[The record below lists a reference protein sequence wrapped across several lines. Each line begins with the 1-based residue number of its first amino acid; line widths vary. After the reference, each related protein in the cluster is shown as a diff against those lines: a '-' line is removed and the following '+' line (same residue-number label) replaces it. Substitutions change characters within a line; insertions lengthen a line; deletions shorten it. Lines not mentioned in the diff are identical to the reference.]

1 MVTQYKNLING
12 EMVGTAKTLDVV
24 NPANEEVI
32 GQVPA
37 CGEDELNQA
46 VAAARA
52 AFKSWSKTP
61 IDERRKVV
69 QAIAGVIN
77 ENNDELFRLLT
88 AEQGKPH
95 AQAQGEIAGAAYMA
109 GSQATLELED
119 EINEDTEQRLS
130 RTRRVPVGVVGGIV
144 PWNFPVM
151 MAVQKIAPALLSGC
165 TIVLKPS
172 PFTPLTTLRLAELIK
187 DVASP
192 GVVNIITGE
201 DSLGPL
207 ITGHP
212 DIDKITFT
220 GSTATGKKI
229 MEGASRDLKR
239 ITLELGGNDASIVLP
254 DANVEKVAEQLFWSS
269 FTNAGQICV
278 AAKRIYIHEDIYDEL
293 SAAIAAYAKNVKV
306 GDGSQQGTAVGPI
319 QNKKQ
324 YERVLELIQDAKDNG
339 YKFLVGGDAKDESIP
354 GYYVPITILD
364 NPPEDARIVAEEQFG
379 PVMPLMKFSTTEE
392 AISRANN
399 SEYGL
404 AGAVWT
410 ADPDEGVRVAE
421 QLETGTVWVNEFLH
435 LSPFAPFGGHKQ
447 SGFGAEYGKEG
458 LLEFTYPQ
466 VITVKKDNV
475 PA

>member
-1 MVTQYKNLING
+1 MTKTYHNLIDG
-12 EMVGTAKTLDVV
+12 ELVGTSATMDVL

-32 GQVPA
+32 GLVPS
-37 CGEDELNQA
+37 CGAEELDRA
-46 VAAARA
+46 VAAARR

-61 IDERRKVV
+61 IDDRRAVI
-69 QAIAGVIN
+69 QQIAAAIK
-77 ENNDELFRLLT
+77 ENADELFRLLT
-88 AEQGKPH
+88 SEQGKPH
-95 AQAQGEIAGAAYMA
+95 AQAQGEIFGAAAMLGA
-109 GSQATLELED
+109 QSTLTLED
-119 EINEDTEQRLS
+119 KINEDSDTRLS

-151 MAVQKIAPALLSGC
+151 MAMQKIGPAMLSGC

-172 PFTPLTTLRLAELIK
+172 PFTPLATLRIAELIK
-187 DVASP
+187 DIVPA

-201 DSLGPL
+201 DALGPL

-229 MEGASRDLKR
+229 MEGASKDLKR

-254 DANVEKVAEQLFWSS
+254 DADVQKVAEQLFWSS

-293 SAAIAAYAKNVKV
+293 SAAIAEVAKNVVV
-306 GDGSQQGTAVGPI
+306 GDGAQQGTGVGPI

-324 YERVLELIQDAKDNG
+324 FDRVCELIEDAKSNG
-339 YKFLVGGDAKDESIP
+339 YKFLVGGDVDPSGS

-379 PVMPLMKFSTTEE
+379 PVMPLMKFSSEDE
-392 AISRANN
+392 VIARANN

-410 ADPDEGVRVAE
+410 KDTDAGVRIAE
-421 QLETGTVWVNEFLH
+421 QLETGTVWINEFLH

-447 SGFGAEYGKEG
+447 SGFGAEYGEEG
-458 LLEFTYPQ
+458 LKEFTYPQ
-466 VITVKKDNV
+466 VITVRKNAAV
-475 PA
+475 

>member
-12 EMVGTAKTLDVV
+12 EMVSTSEMLDVV

-32 GQVPA
+32 GQVPS
-37 CGEDELNQA
+37 CGEAELNSA

-52 AFKSWSKTP
+52 AFPAWRKKP
-61 IDERRKVV
+61 IEERRAVV
-69 QAIAGVIN
+69 QAISATIKDN
-77 ENNDELFRLLT
+77 LDELFRLLT

-95 AQAQGEIAGAAYMA
+95 AQAQGEIMGASMMAGAQ
-109 GSQATLELED
+109 STLDLDD
-119 EINEDTEQRLS
+119 EINEDTDERLS

-187 DVASP
+187 DTAP
-192 GVVNIITGE
+192 AGVVNIITGE

-207 ITGHP
+207 ITNHP

-229 MEGASRDLKR
+229 MEGASKDLKR

-254 DANVEKVAEQLFWSS
+254 DANVKKVAEQLFWSS

-293 SAAIAAYAKNVKV
+293 SAAIAEYAKNVTV
-306 GDGSQQGTAVGPI
+306 GDGAQQGTAVGPI

-324 YERVLELIQDAKDNG
+324 YDRVIELVQDAKDNG
-339 YKFLVGGDAKDESIP
+339 YNFLVGGDHDPDIP
-354 GYYVPITILD
+354 GYYMPITILD

-379 PVMPLMKFSTTEE
+379 PVMPLMKFSTEDE
-392 AISRANN
+392 AISRANA

-410 ADPDEGVRVAE
+410 ADPDKGVEIAE
-421 QLETGTVWVNEFLH
+421 QMETGTVWVNEFLH

>member
-12 EMVGTAKTLDVV
+12 EMVATSDWLDVV

-37 CGEDELNQA
+37 CGADELDKA

-52 AFKSWSKTP
+52 AFKSWKKTSFE
-61 IDERRKVV
+61 ER
-69 QAIAGVIN
+69 QAACMAISGAIK
-77 ENNDELFRLLT
+77 ENAEELYRLLT

-95 AQAQGEIAGAAYMA
+95 AQAKGEIFGAAGMSA
-109 GSQATLELED
+109 AQATFKLED
-119 EINEDTEQRLS
+119 VVSEDTDTRLS

-151 MAVQKIAPALLSGC
+151 MAVQKIVPALMSGC

-172 PFTPLTTLRLAELIK
+172 PFTPLTTLRLAELIADK
-187 DVASP
+187 VPA
-192 GVVNIITGE
+192 GTVNIITGE

-207 ITGHP
+207 ITGHK

-229 MEGASRDLKR
+229 MEGASADLKR

-254 DANVEKVAEQLFWSS
+254 DADPKKVAEQIFWSS
-269 FTNAGQICV
+269 FQNAGQVCV

-293 SAAIAAYAKNVKV
+293 SQAIADYAKTVVV
-306 GDGSQQGTAVGPI
+306 GDGAEQGTGVGPI

-324 YERVLELIQDAKDNG
+324 YERVLELIEDAKDNG
-339 YKFLVGGDAKDESIP
+339 YKFLTGGDKDPSGT

-379 PVMPLMKFSTTEE
+379 PVMPLMKFSSEDE
-392 AISRANN
+392 VIARANA
-399 SEYGL
+399 SDYGL

-410 ADPDEGVRVAE
+410 SNPEKGVEIAE
-421 QLETGTVWVNEFLH
+421 QLETGTVWINEYMH

-447 SGFGAEYGKEG
+447 SGFGAEYGLDG
-458 LLEFTYPQ
+458 LKEFTYPQ
-466 VITVKKDNV
+466 VITIKRDAVT
-475 PA
+475 A

>member
-1 MVTQYKNLING
+1 MPTQYKNLING
-12 EMVGTAKTLDVV
+12 EMVATADMLDVV
-24 NPANEEVI
+24 NPANEEII

-37 CGEDELNQA
+37 CGKAELDQA

-52 AFKSWSKTP
+52 AFPAWSAKP
-61 IDERRKVV
+61 IEERREVV
-69 QAIAGVIN
+69 RAIAGIIN
-77 ENNDELFRLLT
+77 DNSDELFRLLT
-88 AEQGKPH
+88 SEQGKPH
-95 AQAQGEIAGAAYMA
+95 EQAKGEIMMSSFFASAQ
-109 GSQATLELED
+109 SELDLDD
-119 EINEDTEQRLS
+119 EINEDSDQRLS

-144 PWNFPVM
+144 PWNFPVA
-151 MAVQKIAPALLSGC
+151 MAMQKITPALLSGC

-187 DVASP
+187 DAVPA

-229 MEGASRDLKR
+229 MEGASSDLKR
-239 ITLELGGNDASIVLP
+239 ITLELGGNDAAIVLP
-254 DANVEKVAEQLFWSS
+254 DANVEKVAEQLFWAS

-278 AAKRIYIHEDIYDEL
+278 ASKRIYIHEDIYDEL
-293 SAAIAAYAKNVKV
+293 SAAIAEYAKGVKV
-306 GDGSQQGTAVGPI
+306 GDGSQQGTAIGPI

-339 YKFLVGGDAKDESIP
+339 YQFLVGGEGKDEEIP
-354 GYYVPITILD
+354 GYYVPVTILD

-379 PVMPLMKFSTTEE
+379 PVMPLMKFSDTDE
-392 AISRANN
+392 AIARANA

-404 AGAVWT
+404 AGSVWT
-410 ADPDEGVRVAE
+410 ANPDEGVRVAE
-421 QLETGTVWVNEFLH
+421 QLETGTVWVNEYLH
-435 LSPFAPFGGHKQ
+435 LSPLSPFGGHKQ

-466 VITVKKDNV
+466 VITVKRDNV

>member
-1 MVTQYKNLING
+1 MAQDYTNLIDG
-12 EMVGTAKTLDVV
+12 EMVANGQWMDVV
-24 NPANEEVI
+24 NPANEQVI
-32 GQVPA
+32 GRVPA
-37 CGEDELNQA
+37 CGKDELDRA
-46 VAAARA
+46 VAAARR
-52 AFKSWSKTP
+52 AFKTWSKTP
-61 IDERRKVV
+61 VDERRAVIQQV
-69 QAIAGVIN
+69 AGIIK
-77 ENNDELFRLLT
+77 ENADELFRLLT

-95 AQAQGEIAGAAYMA
+95 AQAQGEIMGAFMMA
-109 GSQATLELED
+109 SAQSTLSLE
-119 EINEDTEQRLS
+119 EVVNEDSDQRLS

-151 MAVQKIAPALLSGC
+151 MAMQKIAPAMLSGC

-172 PFTPLTTLRLAELIK
+172 PFTPLTTLRIAELIK
-187 DVASP
+187 DVVPA

-207 ITGHP
+207 ITAHP

-229 MEGASRDLKR
+229 MEGASADLKR

-254 DANVEKVAEQLFWSS
+254 DADVQKVAEQLFWSS

-293 SAAIAAYAKNVKV
+293 STAIAEYAKTVKV
-306 GDGSQQGTAVGPI
+306 GDGSEQGTGVGPI

-324 YERVLELIQDAKDNG
+324 YDRVLELIQDAKDNG
-339 YKFLVGGDAKDESIP
+339 YKFLVGGEVDPSGS

-379 PVMPLMKFSTTEE
+379 PVMPLMKFSTEE
-392 AISRANN
+392 EVIARANN
-399 SEYGL
+399 SDYGL

-410 ADPDEGVRVAE
+410 GNPDKGVEIAE
-421 QLETGTVWVNEFLH
+421 QLETGTVWVNEYLH

-447 SGFGAEYGKEG
+447 SGFGAEYGIDG
-458 LLEFTYPQ
+458 LKEFTYPQ
-466 VITVKKDNV
+466 VITVKKN
-475 PA
+475 AML

>member
-1 MVTQYKNLING
+1 MTRSYNNLIDG
-12 EMVGTAKTLDVV
+12 ELVTTTATLDVI
-24 NPANEEVI
+24 NPATEEVI
-32 GQVPA
+32 ARVPS
-37 CGEDELNQA
+37 CGKEELDRA
-46 VAAARA
+46 VAAARR
-52 AFKSWSKTP
+52 AFKEWRKTP
-61 IDERRKVV
+61 VEERRA
-69 QAIAGVIN
+69 AIRALAAAIKDN
-77 ENNDELFRLLT
+77 TDELYRLLT
-88 AEQGKPH
+88 QEQGKPH
-95 AQAQGEIAGAAYMA
+95 HQAKGEILGAAGLANAQAGL
-109 GSQATLELED
+109 SLD
-119 EINEDTEQRLS
+119 EVINQDDETRLS

-151 MAVQKIAPALLSGC
+151 MAVQKIVPAILSGC

-187 DVASP
+187 DIVPP
-192 GVVNIITGE
+192 GVVNVITGPDE
-201 DSLGPL
+201 LGPL
-207 ITGHP
+207 ITEHP

-229 MEGASRDLKR
+229 MEGASKDLKR

-254 DANVEKVAEQLFWSS
+254 DADVAKVAEQLFWSS

-293 SAAIAAYAKNVKV
+293 SQAIADYAKTVKV
-306 GDGSQQGTAVGPI
+306 GDGSQQGTGVGPI

-324 YERVLELIQDAKDNG
+324 FDRVCELIQDAKDNG
-339 YKFLVGGDAKDESIP
+339 YKFLLGGDVDPSGT

-392 AISRANN
+392 AIARANA

-410 ADPDEGVRVAE
+410 GDPSKGVEIAE

-435 LSPFAPFGGHKQ
+435 ISPLAPFGGHKQ
-447 SGFGAEYGKEG
+447 SGFGAEYGIEG
-458 LLEFTYPQ
+458 LKEFTYPQ
-466 VITVKKDNV
+466 VITVRRE
-475 PA
+475 PAT